1 MSKLVLGILFLIAY
15 YLASAALYFFS
26 AGRHDLPLAWAYF
39 GANLLLGII
48 SSVMIHRANPDLI
61 GERFKPGPGEQD
73 KVFKIGS
80 TILTIAMLVLAGLD
94 VGHYHWTAPVPRSA
108 QIAALVVVALGYVF
122 ISWAVITN
130 RFFSSAV
137 RLQPDRQQVV
147 IDGGPY
153 AYVRHPGYSG
163 AIPYLAFAGL
173 ALGSWLSTLAT
184 GIPFLLLTL
193 RRILIEDAML
203 HKGLPGYEEYASRV
217 KYRLIP
223 GIW

>member
-1 MSKLVLGILFLIAY
+1 MKKLVLGIFFLIVY
-15 YLASAALYFFS
+15 FGASAACYFFS
-26 AGRHDLPLAWAYF
+26 AGRYDLSLAWAYF
-39 GANLLLGII
+39 GANLVLGII
-48 SSVMIHRANPDLI
+48 SSVLIHRASPDLI

-73 KVFKIGS
+73 KVFKIASGS
-80 TILTIAMLVLAGLD
+80 LTVSMLVLAGLD
-94 VGHYHWTAPVPRSA
+94 VGRYHWTAPVAYPI
-108 QIAALVVVALGYVF
+108 QIAALVVVALSYVF

-137 RLQPDRQQVV
+137 RLQPDRKQVV
-147 IDGGPY
+147 IDTGPY

-203 HKGLPGYEEYASRV
+203 HKGLPGYEEYAARV
-217 KYRLIP
+217 RYRLIP